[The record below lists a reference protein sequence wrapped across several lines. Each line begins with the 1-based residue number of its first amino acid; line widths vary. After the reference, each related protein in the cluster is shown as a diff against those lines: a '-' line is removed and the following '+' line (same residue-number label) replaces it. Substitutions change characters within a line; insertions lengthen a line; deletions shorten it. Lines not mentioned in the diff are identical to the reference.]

1 MVRYRHTLNSALL
14 NILTLSG
21 SARPNSSNRRLLDAI
36 VAAFPDYT
44 FHHYANLSKLPLFL
58 PDQDQAPWPA
68 PVLEWR
74 KALQSANAV
83 IITTPEY
90 IHNLPALLKNALEW
104 IASSGELVGKPVLPI
119 TFTPHTPRGERA
131 MQSLSWSLKALDA
144 RIVAELPLYQNEM
157 TKQGDQFI
165 FPEEIKEMM
174 AESLQLLTQ

>member
-1 MVRYRHTLNSALL
+1 M

-21 SARPNSSNRRLLDAI
+21 SARPGSSNQLLLEAI
-36 VAAFPDYT
+36 AAAFPDYRFT
-44 FHHYANLSKLPLFL
+44 HFAELSQLPLFL
-58 PDQDQAPWPA
+58 PALDHAPWPA
-68 PVLEWR
+68 SVVEWR
-74 KALQSANAV
+74 QALRSATAV

-131 MQSLSWSLKALDA
+131 MQSLLWSLGALDA

-157 TKQGDQFI
+157 EREGERLLLSADA
-165 FPEEIKEMM
+165 EEMM
-174 AESLQLLTQ
+174 GEALKLLEG